1 VPEQHH
7 AVSHHRDDPELIAKK
22 AKIDVY
28 RASLLGYFLDKLRK
42 TSDGDGNLLDQSMI
56 MYGGGLG
63 NGNLHEH
70 TKLPVLVAG
79 KLGGRL
85 KTGQYIQYP
94 ENTPMAN
101 LLLTVLDKVG
111 APVEKPGDSTWLIQP
126 DLLTLQIAT
135 SSRSLDGH

>member
-1 VPEQHH
+1 MPEQHH

-79 KLGGRL
+79 SSAADSRPG
-85 KTGQYIQYP
+85 
-94 ENTPMAN
+94 NTSNTRKIRPWRTCC
-101 LLLTVLDKVG
+101 LRC
-111 APVEKPGDSTWLIQP
+111 STRWERRWKSR
-126 DLLTLQIAT
+126 AT
-135 SSRSLDGH
+135 ARG